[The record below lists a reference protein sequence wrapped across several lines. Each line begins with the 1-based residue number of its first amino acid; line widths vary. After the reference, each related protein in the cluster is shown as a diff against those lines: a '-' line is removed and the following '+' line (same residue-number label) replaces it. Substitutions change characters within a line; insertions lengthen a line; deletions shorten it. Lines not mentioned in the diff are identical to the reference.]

1 MRRTSLLLALAA
13 FGCAPAGDPPSP
25 ENVPQQHVEEE
36 VMSPSGVQSL
46 EAISKLEFSW
56 GWIRWMM
63 NSQIDPNAEQTFGIV
78 ELNPGQQNPLHS
90 HPNCEELLY
99 VVSGSCRKTVGDK
112 THLMQPGDLVR
123 IPTGVPH
130 RAVTVGEE
138 PMLAVIVYSSADRQM
153 VIHEE

>member
-1 MRRTSLLLALAA
+1 MRRTSLLLALAT
-13 FGCAPAGDPPSP
+13 FGCGPAGDPPP
-25 ENVPQQHVEEE
+25 AENEARKQVEEV
-36 VMSPSGVQSL
+36 VMSPSGVRSL

-78 ELNPGQQNPLHS
+78 ELSPGQQNPLHS
-90 HPNCEELLY
+90 HPNCEEVLY

-112 THLMQPGDLVR
+112 THLMKPGDLVR